1 MVKPKSFLMAIVA
14 AFYPLD
20 ITAFWTIPLPVRSN
34 KYLAASRRQHLS
46 VLLSAPLSEEDES
59 FQPTTET
66 SGRSSSPFSIADIAA
81 PSALPPISHLHGV
94 IFDMDGTILKP
105 SIDFAFM
112 RTAVHSIA
120 RREVED
126 GTYPSSSPRT
136 KRVLAGDVL
145 ELCKYLSVK
154 GQAEAKKV
162 FAEVERKSIDSME
175 PADGAVA
182 LLNYIDSFPDVKRA
196 ILTRNVHS
204 TVEIMERLLGERGC
218 GRGFDIIV
226 ARDTVPGLDSKP
238 APDPILYIC
247 GKDGWDVDPRHVVM
261 VGDCAEDDV
270 VAGNLAGVG
279 ATVLIDTGEDNCSG
293 GGIPPENV
301 RQEEYD
307 QMRDPTVTVS
317 ELKSLLGM
325 WSEAEQMMARE
336 NASRKI

>member
-1 MVKPKSFLMAIVA
+1 MVKLQSAIVA

-20 ITAFWTIPLPVRSN
+20 ITGFWTYPLPVRSR
-34 KYLAASRRQHLS
+34 KYLAVPRRQHLS
-46 VLLSAPLSEEDES
+46 AIHSAPLSEEGGS
-59 FQPTTET
+59 FPPKTET
-66 SGRSSSPFSIADIAA
+66 SGRSTSPFPVADIAA
-81 PSALPPISHLHGV
+81 PSALPQISHLHGV

-105 SIDFAFM
+105 SIDFAYM

-126 GTYPSSSPRT
+126 GIYPSSSPRT

-145 ELCKYLSVK
+145 ELCKYLSVN
-154 GQAEAKKV
+154 GQNEAKKV

-182 LLNYIDSFPDVKRA
+182 LLNYIDSFPNVKRA

-226 ARDTVPGLDSKP
+226 ARDTVPGLESKP

-247 GKDGWDVDPRHVVM
+247 GKDGWDVDPRHIVM

-301 RQEEYD
+301 RQDEYD
-307 QMRDPTVTVS
+307 RMRDPTVTVS
-317 ELKSLLGM
+317 KLESLLSM
-325 WSEAEQMMARE
+325 WSEAEQLMARE
-336 NASRKI
+336 NAFR